1 MSAPAL
7 HRAMAI
13 LRLFRR
19 DRAQMS
25 APQIIAALGL
35 PRSSVHSLLGELV
48 ELGLLRRDASGRF
61 ELDAGVLTLGYEYLA
76 SSGLT
81 NLAAPV
87 LEALRN
93 ETNWS
98 THLGVRQGRSII
110 YLSRFASRA
119 AVTRN
124 VGVGTSLPAHSTV
137 MGRVL
142 LGDLEPMALRDL
154 YADHIFTPGA
164 DGITCLADLE
174 RLLRAD
180 HARGVV
186 ASPGFHEQGVAVVAA
201 PVYDASL
208 SIVAAINATAATS
221 MAEAL
226 PGVTTAVARAA
237 HAISRLMGA
246 PQTLPE
252 PVLQPAG
259 QTSHEKDL

>member
-1 MSAPAL
+1 
-7 HRAMAI
+7 
-13 LRLFRR
+13 
-19 DRAQMS
+19 
-25 APQIIAALGL
+25 
-35 PRSSVHSLLGELV
+35 LGELV
-48 ELGLLRRDASGRF
+48 DLGLLGRDAHGRF
-61 ELDAGVLTLGYEYLA
+61 ELGPGVLTLGYEYLA

-93 ETNWS
+93 DTNWS

-110 YLSRFASRA
+110 YLSRYASRS

-154 YADHIFTPGA
+154 YADHHFEPGP
-164 DGITCLADLE
+164 DGIASLADLE
-174 RLLRAD
+174 RLLRED
-180 HARGVV
+180 HARGLV
-186 ASPGFHEQGVAVVAA
+186 ASTGFHEQGVAVAAA

-208 SIVAAINATAATS
+208 RIIAAINATTTGITPAA
-221 MAEAL
+221 MQADL
-226 PGVTTAVARAA
+226 PAVAQAVARAA

-246 PQTLPE
+246 PENLPAQTAASR
-252 PVLQPAG
+252 QSAG
-259 QTSHEKDL
+259 QTSHEKDAS

>member
-7 HRAMAI
+7 HRGVAI

-19 DRAQMS
+19 DRPQMT
-25 APQIIAALGL
+25 APEVVAASGL
-35 PRSSVHSLLGELV
+35 PRSTVHSLLGDLV
-48 ELGLLRRDASGRF
+48 DLGLLRRDAGGRF

-76 SSGLT
+76 ASGLT

-98 THLGVRQGRSII
+98 THLGVRQGRSIV

-142 LGDLEPMALRDL
+142 LGDLEPMALREL
-154 YADHIFTPGA
+154 YADHAFAPGP
-164 DGITCLADLE
+164 DGISSLADLE

-186 ASPGFHEQGVAVVAA
+186 ASSGFHEVGLAVVAA
-201 PVYDASL
+201 PIRDASL
-208 SIVAAINATAATS
+208 QIVAAINATATGA
-221 MAEAL
+221 AGADL
-226 PGVTTAVARAA
+226 PAVTAAVARAA

-246 PQTLPE
+246 PD
-252 PVLQPAG
+252 PVPSARDTRAG
-259 QTSHEKDL
+259 QPSHEKDA

>member
-7 HRAMAI
+7 HRAIAI

-19 DRAQMS
+19 DRADMS
-25 APQIIAALGL
+25 APEVIAASGL
-35 PRSSVHSLLGELV
+35 PRSTVHSLLGDLV
-48 ELGLLRRDASGRF
+48 DLGMLRRDVGGRF
-61 ELDAGVLTLGYEYLA
+61 MLDAGVLTLGYEYLA

-154 YADHIFTPGA
+154 YADHVFHPGPDRIA
-164 DGITCLADLE
+164 SLADLE
-174 RLLRAD
+174 SLLRAD
-180 HARGVV
+180 HARGLVV
-186 ASPGFHEQGVAVVAA
+186 SDGFHEKGVPVVAA

-208 SIVAAINATAATS
+208 RIVAAINATAMGTAI
-221 MAEAL
+221 AEL
-226 PGVTTAVARAA
+226 PDVTAAVERAA

-246 PQTLPE
+246 PETLP
-252 PVLQPAG
+252 VKRM
-259 QTSHEKDL
+259 HDDHRC

>member
-7 HRAMAI
+7 HRAVAI

-25 APQIIAALGL
+25 APEVVAASGL
-35 PRSSVHSLLGELV
+35 PRSTVHSLLGDLV
-48 ELGLLRRDASGRF
+48 ALGLLRRDGAGRF

-98 THLGVRQGRSII
+98 THLGVRQGRSIV

-124 VGVGTSLPAHSTV
+124 VAVGTSLPAHSTV

-142 LGDLEPMALRDL
+142 LSDLEPLALRDL
-154 YADHIFTPGA
+154 YADHAFGPN
-164 DGITCLADLE
+164 GIASLADLE
-174 RLLRAD
+174 QMLRED
-180 HARGVV
+180 HARGHV
-186 ASPGFHEQGVAVVAA
+186 ASTGFHEAGVAVVAA
-201 PVYDASL
+201 PVRDASL
-208 SIVAAINATAATS
+208 QIVAAINATATGPASTDLS
-221 MAEAL
+221 AI
-226 PGVTTAVARAA
+226 TQAVARAA

-246 PQTLPE
+246 PETLPLPAE
-252 PVLQPAG
+252 PLVQAG
-259 QTSHEKDL
+259 AHHEKDA